1 MSFKY
6 GSLTL
11 KRRKVDPDQS
21 EIKVEQ
27 MSTTIFDLLS
37 QSSPNCWTCF
47 VFSSMN
53 RTICFLRSKLT
64 PPSPAS
70 SPLEVLQGKCLSHQ
84 EGHKE
89 STHLP
94 KRVEKIQT
102 CRCNCCFRAQGR
114 KFFYQDSL
122 HPGLII
128 ENDGSFIF
136 CFGPIILILLPDQES
151 I

>member
-1 MSFKY
+1 
-6 GSLTL
+6 
-11 KRRKVDPDQS
+11 
-21 EIKVEQ
+21 

-47 VFSSMN
+47 VFSSMSK
-53 RTICFLRSKLT
+53 TICFLRSKLT

-94 KRVEKIQT
+94 KRVEKYKLIDVIV
-102 CRCNCCFRAQGR
+102 FFER
-114 KFFYQDSL
+114 KGEFSSPWSDHSMLGLFFAFLPINLELFNSSDLKRRYLVILFNSL
-122 HPGLII
+122 M
-128 ENDGSFIF
+128 DM
-136 CFGPIILILLPDQES
+136 
-151 I
+151 

>member
-1 MSFKY
+1 
-6 GSLTL
+6 
-11 KRRKVDPDQS
+11 
-21 EIKVEQ
+21 

-47 VFSSMN
+47 VFSSMSK
-53 RTICFLRSKLT
+53 TICFLRSKLT

-94 KRVEKIQT
+94 KRVEKYKLVDVIVV
-102 CRCNCCFRAQGR
+102 FKR
-114 KFFYQDSL
+114 KGVNFSIGILFWSLKILGPLFFV
-122 HPGLII
+122 
-128 ENDGSFIF
+128 F
-136 CFGPIILILLPDQES
+136 CPLILSFLPDQAQKGKYLIILVNS
-151 I
+151 LMDI